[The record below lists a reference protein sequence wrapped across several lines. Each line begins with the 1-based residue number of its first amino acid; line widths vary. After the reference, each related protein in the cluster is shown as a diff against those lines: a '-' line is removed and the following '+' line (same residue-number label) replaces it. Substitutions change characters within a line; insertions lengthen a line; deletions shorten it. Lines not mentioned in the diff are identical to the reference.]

1 MKLRWML
8 RSSFATLG
16 GHRVRSLLTVS
27 GVAVA
32 IAAMVVISAAQEGAG
47 AELSRALGAMGARL
61 LVVRPGATLKSPAR
75 PEISGPVTT
84 LTREDADALTSLT
97 AVRAV
102 APVCEGPRQLH
113 WGPHVVRTNVMGT
126 TEEFFAIRRY
136 ARARGRLLADED
148 ALARRV
154 VLGARLSRNL
164 FGDDNPVGVEI
175 ALGNALFTV
184 IGVLTAKGPTA
195 DGADADN
202 QAFIPL
208 ATAERRVF
216 NRRYLS
222 SIFVGVHD
230 TADTGRV
237 ERELRDL
244 LSDRHAGA
252 RADRADDFVVQDQ
265 ARVVSAQSQTKGW
278 FLLLAT
284 GLTVVALILGGT
296 GVLALMWLAVRE
308 RTPEIGLR
316 MAIGAR
322 PRDIF
327 VQFIAEAA
335 ALSLIGGV
343 VGLGGGLAATLGMA
357 VLSGWPFL
365 LSAQTVAVALA
376 TTLGLGLAFGAVP
389 AVRAAQIPPV
399 RALALG

>member
-47 AELSRALGAMGARL
+47 AELSRALGTMGARL

-75 PEISGPVTT
+75 PEINGPVTT
-84 LTREDADALTSLT
+84 LTREDAAALTSLT

-113 WGPHVVRTNVMGT
+113 RGPHVVRTNVMGT

-175 ALGNALFTV
+175 ALDNALFTV
-184 IGVLTAKGPTA
+184 IGVLMAKGPTA

-216 NRRYLS
+216 
-222 SIFVGVHD
+222 
-230 TADTGRV
+230 
-237 ERELRDL
+237 DL
-244 LSDRHAGA
+244 KFPLP
-252 RADRADDFVVQDQ
+252 
-265 ARVVSAQSQTKGW
+265 T
-278 FLLLAT
+278 
-284 GLTVVALILGGT
+284 
-296 GVLALMWLAVRE
+296 
-308 RTPEIGLR
+308 TP
-316 MAIGAR
+316 
-322 PRDIF
+322 
-327 VQFIAEAA
+327 
-335 ALSLIGGV
+335 
-343 VGLGGGLAATLGMA
+343 
-357 VLSGWPFL
+357 
-365 LSAQTVAVALA
+365 
-376 TTLGLGLAFGAVP
+376 
-389 AVRAAQIPPV
+389 
-399 RALALG
+399 